1 VTARILEVD
10 AEAYHALDLFSPSV
24 ATTLISRSPLH
35 ALTLRGKAPNKVM
48 DRGSVMHA
56 MILGDGKKFVALNYD
71 DWRTKEAREQ
81 REVNRAKGL
90 IPILKHELD
99 DADKA
104 AIAILSRLRSMG
116 VRLDG
121 KSEAAIEW
129 EESTAHGPVKCKTM
143 VDHLRLDAGEMLELK
158 IVDDAS
164 PDRCERTA
172 ENLGYAIACAA
183 RTRALTA
190 LKQSLAGRTRYRFL
204 FCEAVPPYAIYAPYP
219 TGEFREIGER
229 KWLRA
234 VESWAR
240 CQASGKWAAYEA
252 HDSIHP
258 PGWAMAKEG
267 HASDE

>member
-1 VTARILEVD
+1 MTARILEVD

-24 ATTLISRSPLH
+24 ATTLINRSPLH
-35 ALTLRGKAPNKVM
+35 AMTMSGKPPSKVM

-56 MILGDGKKFVALNYD
+56 MILGDGKPFKVLDFK
-71 DWRTKEAREQ
+71 DWRTDKAKDAREAAR
-81 REVNRAKGL
+81 REGFV
-90 IPILKHELD
+90 PILKEDHD
-99 DADKA
+99 DAKEA
-104 AIAILSRLRSMG
+104 AIAILSRLKSMG

-143 VDHLRLDAGEMLELK
+143 LDHLRLDAGEMLELK

-190 LKQSLAGRTRYRFL
+190 LRSSLAGRTRYRFL
-204 FCEAVPPYAIYAPYP
+204 FCEAVPPHAVYAPYP

-240 CQASGKWAAYEA
+240 CQASGKWTAYEA

-267 HASDE
+267 YASDE